1 MLTNIEDGPST
12 TLLSIIKNNNMKAPQ
27 DWKGF
32 RELTSKWYYNN
43 KFMNRFKNNNLFKFY
58 MTENNARKRK
68 DYD

>member
-32 RELTSKWYYNN
+32 RELTSK
-43 KFMNRFKNNNLFKFY
+43 
-58 MTENNARKRK
+58 
-68 DYD
+68 

>member
-32 RELTSKWYYNN
+32 RELTSKWI
-43 KFMNRFKNNNLFKFY
+43 KNNNLFKFY